1 MRAAEFEDEGGSAPS
16 SFSRWLVPA
25 LLLSL
30 LLHGYFW
37 FWSRGFALNQTS
49 EAYYERVVPRT
60 FHLERA
66 NIDEK
71 LLEPDP
77 AGEKHSAL
85 APEAVALPDEK
96 VAFEK
101 LMSENKG
108 EPAAPKIDQVVL
120 SEKPTATATSLDQAM
135 ETARRSGAQ
144 SVLEDSQSLQQ
155 ALLDV
160 KPESGGRALSD
171 LLAPEALTGRAIV
184 KAGPLRGGDTP
195 GFSNLD
201 DLLAQTGPLTAET
214 APILMPTDL
223 LFEFGEYSLSSR
235 AQAGLGKLG
244 LLIQRNPQSVFL
256 IEGHTD
262 SIGTEESNLI
272 LSQDRATMVKM
283 WLVRE
288 MKIPADRIETVG
300 FGASRLI
307 APASGTQEEQQ
318 INRRVEIVIR
328 PKS

>member
-1 MRAAEFEDEGGSAPS
+1 
-16 SFSRWLVPA
+16 
-25 LLLSL
+25 

-37 FWSRGFALNQTS
+37 FWARGFTLNQSS
-49 EAYYERVVPRT
+49 EEYYERVVPRT

-66 NIDEK
+66 DIDEK
-71 LLEPDP
+71 LLEPEP
-77 AGEKHSAL
+77 ADDKRTAM
-85 APEAVALPDEK
+85 APQAVALPEEK

-101 LMSENKG
+101 LMADTKG

-120 SEKPTATATSLDQAM
+120 SEKPSAATTSLDQAL
-135 ETARRSGAQ
+135 ETARRTGAQ

-160 KPESGGRALSD
+160 KPESGGRSLSN
-171 LLAPEALTGRAIV
+171 LVAPEALTGRAIV
-184 KAGPLRGGDTP
+184 QNGQLRGGDTP

-201 DLLAQTGPLTAET
+201 DLLARTGPLSAET

-223 LFEFGEYSLSSR
+223 LFEFGKYSLSPM
-235 AQAGLGKLG
+235 AMAGLSKLG
-244 LLIQRNPQSVFL
+244 TLIQRNPQAVFL

-262 SIGTEESNLI
+262 SFGTGEDNMA

-288 MKIPADRIETVG
+288 MQIPAERIETVG
-300 FGASRLI
+300 FGESRLI
-307 APASGTQEEQQ
+307 APGSGTQDEQQ

-328 PKS
+328 PK